1 MKILVAAVVVAIA
14 GISAP
19 VLAGSNSARR
29 TASAASV
36 ATPPEL
42 TASPDDGVVGF
53 PARLRAP
60 DLGRANQVAKAILA
74 KKTRPR
80 AVRRT
85 GLNTQI
91 RLCVFPSGAV
101 TGVGL
106 MKSSGAPAFDQAVL
120 TSARAWVYESYLAP
134 ANVRIC
140 AAISV
145 VYSTR

>member
-1 MKILVAAVVVAIA
+1 MKILVVAVVVAIA
-14 GISAP
+14 GISTPA
-19 VLAGSNSARR
+19 LAGSNSARR
-29 TASAASV
+29 TTGAASV

-42 TASPDDGVVGF
+42 TASPDDGILGF

-60 DLGRANQVAKAILA
+60 DLGRANQVAKTILSKARPKA
-74 KKTRPR
+74 KRR
-80 AVRRT
+80 A
-85 GLNTQI
+85 GLNTEI
-91 RLCVFPSGAV
+91 RLCVFPSGTV
-101 TGVGL
+101 TGVEL
-106 MKSSGAPAFDQAVL
+106 MKSSGAPAFDRAVL

>member
-29 TASAASV
+29 TASV

-42 TASPDDGVVGF
+42 TASPDDGIVGF

-60 DLGRANQVAKAILA
+60 DLGHANQVAKTILS
-74 KKTRPR
+74 KK
-80 AVRRT
+80 AGSKVKRRS

>member
-1 MKILVAAVVVAIA
+1 MKILVAAVVVVAIA

-29 TASAASV
+29 TASV

-42 TASPDDGVVGF
+42 TASPDDGIVSF

-60 DLGRANQVAKAILA
+60 DLGRANQVAKAILS
-74 KKTRPR
+74 KKTRPG
-80 AVRRT
+80 AKRRS
-85 GLNTQI
+85 GLNTRI

-120 TSARAWVYESYLAP
+120 SSARAWVYESYLAP

>member
-1 MKILVAAVVVAIA
+1 MKILVAAVVVVTA

-19 VLAGSNSARR
+19 ALAGSNSARR
-29 TASAASV
+29 TASV

-42 TASPDDGVVGF
+42 TASPDDGIVGF

-60 DLGRANQVAKAILA
+60 DLGRANQVASEVMSKKA
-74 KKTRPR
+74 RPR
-80 AVRRT
+80 AKRRT

-101 TGVGL
+101 TGVEL
-106 MKSSGAPAFDQAVL
+106 MKTSGAPAFDKAVL
-120 TSARAWVYESYLAP
+120 TSARAWVYESYPAP

>member
-1 MKILVAAVVVAIA
+1 MKMLVAAVVVAIA
-14 GISAP
+14 GISASA
-19 VLAGSNSARR
+19 VAGSNSARR
-29 TASAASV
+29 TTSAASV

-42 TASPDDGVVGF
+42 TASPDDGILGF

-60 DLGRANQVAKAILA
+60 DLGRANQVAKTILSKA
-74 KKTRPR
+74 KTKAKRRAGLDTR
-80 AVRRT
+80 
-85 GLNTQI
+85 I
-91 RLCVFPSGAV
+91 RLCVFPSGSV

-120 TSARAWVYESYLAP
+120 TSARAWVYESYPAP